1 MHYWISQCFAKVKV
15 KSKKTKTLLSLQTVP
30 RRGPHR
36 SLAPVVDAKRRCGN
50 QISFAR
56 LLSYR
61 LLCWKEP
68 ILASYP
74 FLGLLHKG
82 SPRLYVAF
90 SNARSKKRK
99 NPCSKLTVFQQFGVT
114 CLHVAKPIMSNV
126 SRITWGILVKK
137 LTYFFIPKSRHKY
150 SHTNSRHDSYF
161 PRWSSH
167 SWSLG
172 WLWLNRL
179 RIKLSNWCFN

>member
-61 LLCWKEP
+61 LLCWKES

-90 SNARSKKRK
+90 FR
-99 NPCSKLTVFQQFGVT
+99 
-114 CLHVAKPIMSNV
+114 IM
-126 SRITWGILVKK
+126 WGILVKN

>member
-1 MHYWISQCFAKVKV
+1 MHYWISQCFAKVKF
-15 KSKKTKTLLSLQTVP
+15 KSLKKQKPCFLYKLCLAGDHTVP
-30 RRGPHR
+30 
-36 SLAPVVDAKRRCGN
+36 KRRCGN

-61 LLCWKEP
+61 LLCWKEF

-90 SNARSKKRK
+90 SKARSKRRK
-99 NPCSKLTVFQQFGVT
+99 TPSSKLTVFQQLGVT

-126 SRITWGILVKK
+126 SRITWGILVKN

-172 WLWLNRL
+172 WL
-179 RIKLSNWCFN
+179 